1 MSYAIY
7 SLDMAY
13 LFSDNGPQFTSEEFA
28 HFMKM
33 NGIKHVFCA
42 PYHPSSNGLA
52 ERFVQTF
59 KRSMKASENASG
71 SLNQRLNQ
79 FLFSYRYSP
88 HATTNVSPSEL
99 FLRRAL
105 RTRFDLLKPDLRS
118 KVLSKQA
125 SQKLQ
130 HDQHSKT
137 RWFTTGQAVMVRD
150 FHPNSDKWIP
160 GTVLSQ
166 LGPVT
171 YTVEVEGGKTLKKHV
186 DHIRERMSIAKDS
199 APAQSDTSE
208 VQDNYQYP
216 VVTPTPPP
224 DAAIAEPRV
233 DVPAR
238 RYPDRD
244 RRPPQ
249 RLMFII

>member
-1 MSYAIY
+1 MSTLPVR
-7 SLDMAY
+7 SLGKCSSSQLMHTQSGQNHSKWPEVVMMSSATSQLTIDVLRS
-13 LFSDNGPQFTSEEFA
+13 LFSRYGLPEQIVSDNGSQFTSEEFA

-33 NGIKHVFCA
+33 NGIKHVLCA

-105 RTRFDLLKPDLRS
+105 RTRFDLLNPDLTRFDLLKPDLTRFDLLKPDLRS

-130 HDQHSKT
+130 RDQHSKT
-137 RWFTTGQAVMVRD
+137 RSFTTGQAVMVRD
-150 FHPNSDKWIP
+150 FRPNSRQMDP
-160 GTVLSQ
+160 RYSSLSVRSSH
-166 LGPVT
+166 L
-171 YTVEVEGGKTLKKHV
+171 HC
-186 DHIRERMSIAKDS
+186 
-199 APAQSDTSE
+199 
-208 VQDNYQYP
+208 
-216 VVTPTPPP
+216 
-224 DAAIAEPRV
+224 
-233 DVPAR
+233 
-238 RYPDRD
+238 
-244 RRPPQ
+244 
-249 RLMFII
+249 